1 MKEVIKAVDIE
12 LSKEETKTLYKA
24 KLILKELGIRLRR
37 IETKRQPSSDTV
49 VQEAEEKVNDV
60 MSNFGAWLDGNTDS
74 EVQKMDEKFE
84 ELEEL
89 EWKKKIPNRGGDPI
103 WR

>member
-24 KLILKELGIRLRR
+24 KLILKELGIRLRK
-37 IETKRQPSSDTV
+37 IETKRQPHSTTLVEDA
-49 VQEAEEKVNDV
+49 QEKVNDV
-60 MSNFGAWLDGNTDS
+60 MGCFGAWIDGDTDT
-74 EVQKMDEKFE
+74 EVQKLDDKFK

-89 EWKKKIPNRGGDPI
+89 EEVL
-103 WR
+103 